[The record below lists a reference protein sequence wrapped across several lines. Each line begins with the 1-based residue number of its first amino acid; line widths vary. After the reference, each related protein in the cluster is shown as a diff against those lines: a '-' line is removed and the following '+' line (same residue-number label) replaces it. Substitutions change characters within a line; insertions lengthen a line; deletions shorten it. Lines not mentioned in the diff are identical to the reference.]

1 LRITIF
7 RRLRKDRRG
16 VSNIIVVALSL
27 VIMLAIV
34 SDIILWNYEMTQTDW
49 EKMKE
54 DITITNAR
62 SGSTPSWITT
72 QTDYIVNTGTKTSG
86 SYADTIAIDGRYESF
101 TESTGLGN
109 LTLVNR
115 ESFEGDWL
123 PDGWSETEAWDK
135 ENNYAHDGGYSADF
149 DGTGGG
155 GSGYLHSPVMDCSD
169 AQAIYVEFW
178 WQDRSL
184 DNDDFILEYYDGSV
198 WNTIQD
204 LNLLE
209 SGNGWHHFTEAVTDS
224 QYFISDFQVRWWAK
238 NMWSGETACVD
249 EVTIKMTS
257 SNATNLFNFTGS
269 FSVDLSGYQVD
280 QIQTLELQLMFR
292 ASDSAENWYLQAYN
306 WKNSAYSENGFN
318 ATSGHTPTTGWDYY
332 TVNFADAWQDYVDGD
347 GTVNIRLVDEG
358 GDDDQTTINIDFLG
372 INVKT
377 DTTQFTFENDG
388 SLTVC
393 LVSLWVTNSTYHQH
407 YDIDVFLNSG
417 ATKNYVSADI
427 ELPRGNYIVKAVT
440 KRGNTAVFSG
450 K

>member
-1 LRITIF
+1 MRITIF

-49 EKMKE
+49 EKMNE

-62 SGSTPSWITT
+62 SGATPSWITT

-86 SYADTIAIDGRYESF
+86 SYSDTIAIDGSYESF

-109 LTLVNR
+109 LTLVNG

-123 PDGWSETEAWDK
+123 PAGWSETEAWDK
-135 ENNYAHDGGYSADF
+135 ENNYAHDGVYSADF

-209 SGNGWHHFTEAVTDS
+209 SGNGWHHYTKAVTDS

-306 WKNSAYSENGFN
+306 WRNSAYSENGFN
-318 ATSGHTPTTGWDYY
+318 VTSGHTPTTGWDYY
-332 TVNFADAWQDYVDGD
+332 TVNFGDAWQDYIDGD
-347 GTVNIRLVDEG
+347 GTVNVRLVDEG

-377 DTTQFTFENDG
+377 DATQFTFENDG

-427 ELPRGNYIVKAVT
+427 ELPTGNYIVKAVT

-450 K
+450 N